1 MKGSVFRPLDAH
13 ELPCVHELVVQ
24 AGIDMKNSR
33 DYSKKVQALYRAL
46 SRKNAK
52 VQKVSDEPVTDA
64 IVYAIVSSEMNEKS
78 AGSAVKRLA
87 DHFVDWNDLRVSWTD
102 EIVDALHKD
111 TQATKR
117 IASALVQVLD
127 SIFNQHHKVNLDDLK
142 NIGKRPAR
150 QTLEKIEGIS
160 RFVVDYAVLTSLNGH
175 AIPLTEGML
184 EYLRNNELVDPN
196 ADDQQIGGFLAKQIP
211 AKNGY
216 SFYAFLR
223 HESETSRS
231 TKKKKKK
238 KKAKAATKKKT
249 KTATKTKK
257 KAKKKKAVRRKKA

>member
-1 MKGSVFRPLDAH
+1 
-13 ELPCVHELVVQ
+13 
-24 AGIDMKNSR
+24 MKNSR

-46 SRKNAK
+46 SRKHAK
-52 VQKVSDEPVTDA
+52 VQKVSDEPVTSA

-78 AGSAVKRLA
+78 ASSAVKRLS

-102 EIVDALHKD
+102 EIVDVLHKD
-111 TQATKR
+111 TQATRR
-117 IASALVQVLD
+117 IASTLVQVLN
-127 SIFNQHHKVNLDDLK
+127 SIFNQHHKVDLDTLK

-150 QTLEKIEGIS
+150 QAIEKIEGIS
-160 RFVVDYAVLTSLNGH
+160 RFVVDYSVLTSLSGH

-184 EYLRNNELVDPN
+184 EYLRNNELVDPS
-196 ADDQQIGGFLAKQIP
+196 ADEQQIGGFLAKQIP

-216 SFYAFLR
+216 EFYALLR

-238 KKAKAATKKKT
+238 KKAKTATKKKT

-257 KAKKKKAVRRKKA
+257 KVKTKTKKKKKTVRRRKA